1 MKGSLLSVTLILVT
15 ALAGLV
21 PRPATAAAGVTPPS
35 ATADATAPREIK
47 WEELV
52 PPGWDPM
59 AELRAKLK
67 IPGTGFMSDAD
78 PRMLALLRELREVW
92 DNAPINEGMDGVL
105 VKLPGYLVP
114 LEETNGAVKEFLLVP
129 YFGACIHSPPP
140 PANQIVHV
148 VLSKPARGL
157 RAMDVVWIS
166 GKMQA
171 KRVDSYLG
179 KSGYHMA
186 AEKIEPYV
194 APSR

>member
-1 MKGSLLSVTLILVT
+1 MNVSLLSVILTLVAALVSFAPT
-15 ALAGLV
+15 SAV
-21 PRPATAAAGVTPPS
+21 AAEGVTRPPAS
-35 ATADATAPREIK
+35 AEATAPREIK
-47 WEELV
+47 WEELM

-59 AELRAKLK
+59 AELRDKMKNPAA
-67 IPGTGFMSDAD
+67 GFMSDAD
-78 PRMLALLRELREVW
+78 PRMLGLLREMREVW
-92 DNAPINEGMDGVL
+92 DNAPINESMDGVL

-114 LEETNGAVKEFLLVP
+114 LEEANGAVKEFLLVP

-148 VLSKPARGL
+148 VLGKPARGL

-186 AEKIEPYV
+186 ADKVEPYV
-194 APSR
+194 APRK